1 MVVLL
6 VPVTLIL
13 VQLSAETVL
22 GLPVL
27 TDGGASRG
35 HGWGSATLLLPRR
48 SPQQSAWLEDLLGGG
63 ELRPRQQRPSAS
75 QPQDSEGTPWAAL
88 GIKRGARRQAEV
100 VGGAAPPPRRPAP
113 AKRTEVTK
121 IPVGLGK
128 GARYFPNV
136 GLGVLSDLRNF
147 FTELR
152 TNLDSVEALAQEQG
166 AGRLQPE
173 QLLALLAKEEAR
185 SQALAGLPS
194 DISSL
199 GLPMRSLMF
208 TSSPNDQRYANSGLG
223 K

>member
-121 IPVGLGK
+121 IPVGLG
-128 GARYFPNV
+128 
-136 GLGVLSDLRNF
+136 VLSDLRNF